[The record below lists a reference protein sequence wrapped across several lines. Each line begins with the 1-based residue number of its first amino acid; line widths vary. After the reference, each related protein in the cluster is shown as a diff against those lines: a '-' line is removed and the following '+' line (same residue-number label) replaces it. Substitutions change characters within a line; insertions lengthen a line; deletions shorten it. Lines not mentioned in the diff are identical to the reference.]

1 MEMAVLAL
9 YKQKNL
15 PYLQQVI
22 FLLVPKGGLEPPQA
36 YTH

>member
-15 PYLQQVI
+15 PYIQQVI
-22 FLLVPKGGLEPPQA
+22 LAFGAEGGI
-36 YTH
+36 